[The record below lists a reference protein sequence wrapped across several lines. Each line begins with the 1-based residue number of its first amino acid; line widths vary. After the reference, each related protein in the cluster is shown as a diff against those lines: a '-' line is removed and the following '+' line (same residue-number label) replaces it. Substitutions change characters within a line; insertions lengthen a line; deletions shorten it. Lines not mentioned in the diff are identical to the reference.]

1 MKKTISICLAL
12 IMMFTFCVFQVSA
25 EENGLIFPVSE
36 TTGTWGESK
45 AVKNYDGNAHLWSSD
60 GKATF
65 KIDLKVPNAG
75 KYELFFWK
83 CVHEKST
90 DSMEILF
97 TQGGN
102 TNSIATLNLKTGE
115 TGWTSLGIYE
125 FDGSEAYL
133 SGTVKPNY
141 RLGAAMLV
149 PSDGTPVVLPETK
162 PEQPTQPEPETKKEP
177 VVRGEKITVDPNA
190 VDNSVYANVPNE
202 NYVLVFADEFEG
214 DALNENVWNYRTGER
229 LGGMNRPENVEIKD
243 GKLVQN
249 IYFDT
254 IDGKEMITGGGIISK
269 DLFGYGYYETRCR
282 LFSETG
288 GVHSSFWSMG
298 RTGDGVV
305 YPKNNLVYELDG
317 YEIDSDMPYDI
328 TCNAVQKIGEHK
340 SFAFQPIRDYLTSQE
355 FTFAYEWLPNEIN
368 WYLNGKLIQHK
379 TRDDIVFHNAQ
390 QNVWITGLANVDLSN
405 TIEIDKSKFPAD
417 VTWDYFRFFAA
428 PMKNINLVSGYEF
441 EFNENPDFGQG
452 TGREDPVCW
461 MEIGDADASNVE
473 DNNNAVGGNNVL
485 AHRSDKDYKVTTAQ
499 RLYYIA
505 NGNYNF
511 EVFAMSS
518 GGQKTAKVRLSG
530 FNGETVLEKD
540 IPASDKMVKLS
551 FENIEVTDNELYI
564 EFISDATKDQ
574 WMLIDDPNFYC
585 TTGWETEPARRYSM
599 DVSDVS
605 FGEIAAYN
613 GEPKDPV
620 VNAVLEGPWKK
631 SSQPGY
637 NGLKTQYANE
647 FDNETASATYTMTAE
662 KDAEYDV
669 LYYNVGHPKSGT
681 GVHIWYEHNG
691 QKVDKT
697 VDTSGARGWIKLGR
711 VSAKAGDKITVTIDT
726 EYGGLVRAS
735 AAAIVDDSGITLRDA
750 LILRL
755 DNNKAF
761 KRGIKV
767 SVDESNPDVYP
778 KLLNDRTMVPI
789 RFIAEA
795 LGATVGYDEATRGI
809 TITLGDTTV
818 TLQIGSD
825 QMLINGTPYTLDAP
839 AYEENGRT
847 LVPVRA
853 VSEGLNQKVTFVP
866 NEFVIIGDKTYQP
879 SDELFNNMIYIF
891 D

>member
-1 MKKTISICLAL
+1 MKKIISMSLVL
-12 IMMFTFCVFQVSA
+12 IMMLTLCVFQVSA
-25 EENGLIFPVSE
+25 EENGLICPVTE
-36 TTGTWGESK
+36 TTGTWGNSK
-45 AVKNYDGNAHLWSSD
+45 AAPNYDGGAHIWSSD
-60 GKATF
+60 TKATF
-65 KIDLKVPNAG
+65 KIDLNAAAG
-75 KYELFFWK
+75 KYELYFWK
-83 CVHEKST
+83 CVHAKST
-90 DSMEILF
+90 TEMDVF
-97 TQGGN
+97 FNQGDI
-102 TNSIATLNLKTGE
+102 SALVATLDLTSGE
-115 TGWTSLGIYE
+115 SGWTSIGVVEL
-125 FDGSEAYL
+125 DGTGAYL
-133 SGTVKPNY
+133 SGIVTPNY
-141 RLGAAMLV
+141 RLGAAKLV
-149 PSDGTPVVLPETK
+149 PTDKDAMELKPIEIVTPAPE
-162 PEQPTQPEPETKKEP
+162 EP
-177 VVRGEKITVDPNA
+177 VVPGEKVVVDESK
-190 VDNSVYANVPNE
+190 VTDSMYQYVPNE
-202 NYVLVFADEFEG
+202 HYKLVFADEFDG
-214 DALNENVWNYRTGER
+214 TSLNENVWMYRTGTR
-229 LGGMNRPENVEIKD
+229 LGGMNRAENVEIKD

-249 IYFDT
+249 IYFD
-254 IDGKEMITGGGIISK
+254 DVNGKEMITGGGIISR
-269 DLFGYGYYETRCR
+269 DMFGYGYYETKCR

-298 RTGDGVV
+298 RGGDGVI

-317 YEIDSDMPYDI
+317 YEIDSDKPYDI

-340 SFAFQPIRDYLTSQE
+340 SFAFQPVRDYLTSQE

-368 WYLNGKLIQHK
+368 WYLNGELIQHK

-390 QNVWITGLANVDLSN
+390 QNVWITGLANTELSN

-428 PMKNINLVSGYEF
+428 PMKNINLVSAYEF

-452 TGREDPVCW
+452 AGREDPICW

-473 DNNNAVGGNNVL
+473 DNDNAVGGNNVL

-499 RLYYIA
+499 RIYYIA

-518 GGQKTAKVRLSG
+518 GGQKTAKVRLSD
-530 FNGETVLEKD
+530 FNGDTVLEQD

-551 FENIEVTDNELYI
+551 FENIEVTNNEVYI

-574 WMLIDDPNFYC
+574 WLLIDDPNFYC

-613 GEPKDPV
+613 AEPKSTV

-637 NGLKTQYANE
+637 DGLKTAYANE
-647 FDNETASATYTMTAE
+647 FGDETASATYTMTAE

-669 LYYNVGHPKSGT
+669 CYYNVGHPKAGT

-691 QKVDKT
+691 QKVDKA
-697 VDTSGARGWIKLGR
+697 VDISGERGWIKLGR

-735 AAAIVDDSGITLRDA
+735 AAAIVDDSGITMRDA

-767 SVDESNPDVYP
+767 SVDESNPDVFP

-795 LGATVGYDEATRGI
+795 LGATVGYDDATRAI
-809 TITLGDTTV
+809 TINMGDSTV
-818 TLQIGSD
+818 ALQIGSD
-825 QMLINGTPYTLDAP
+825 QMLVNGNAITLDSP
-839 AYEENGRT
+839 AFEENGRT
-847 LVPVRA
+847 YVPVRA
-853 VSEGLNQKVTFVP
+853 VSEGLGQKVTFIP
-866 NEFVIIGDKTYQP
+866 DDIVIIGDKAYDATQ
-879 SDELFNNMIYIF
+879 ELYNNIVGLY
-891 D
+891 

>member
-1 MKKTISICLAL
+1 MKKLLCLCLA
-12 IMMFTFCVFQVSA
+12 IMLCASTIALPVLA
-25 EENGLIFPVSE
+25 EDAELIFPVSE
-36 TTGTWGESK
+36 TTGTWGKSK
-45 AVKNYDGNAHLWSSD
+45 AVPNYDGEAHIWSSD

-65 KIDLKVPNAG
+65 KIDLKVPTPG

-90 DSMEILF
+90 DAMEILF
-97 TQGGN
+97 TQNGQ
-102 TNSIATLNLKTGE
+102 TAPIATLNLKTGE

-125 FDGSEAYL
+125 FDGTESYL

-141 RLGAAMLV
+141 RLGAAKLV
-149 PSDGTPVVLPETK
+149 PSDGTPVVLPESKPAETQK
-162 PEQPTQPEPETKKEP
+162 PEQPEEPET
-177 VVRGEKITVDPNA
+177 VVRGEKIVIDPATVDP
-190 VDNSVYANVPNE
+190 SVYANVPNE

-214 DALNENVWNYRTGER
+214 DKLNENVWNYRTGER

-269 DLFGYGYYETRCR
+269 DLFGYGYYEITCR

-298 RTGDGVV
+298 RKGDGVV

-340 SFAFQPIRDYLTSQE
+340 SFAFQPVRDYLTSQE
-355 FTFAYEWLPNEIN
+355 FVFAYEWLPNEIN

-390 QNVWITGLANVDLSN
+390 QNVWITGLANLDLSN

-428 PMKNINLVSGYEF
+428 PMKNINLISGYEF
-441 EFNENPDFGQG
+441 EFNQNPDFGQG
-452 TGREDPVCW
+452 TDPQDPVCW
-461 MEIGDADASNVE
+461 MEIGDAEASTVE
-473 DNNNAVGGNNVL
+473 YSDHAVGGNNVL
-485 AHRSDKDYKVTTAQ
+485 AHRSDKDYNVTTAQ

-511 EVFAMSS
+511 DVYAMSS

-564 EFISDATKDQ
+564 EFISEATKDQ
-574 WMLIDDPNFYC
+574 WILIDDPNFYC

-605 FGEIAAYN
+605 FGEIASYN

-647 FDNETASATYTMTAE
+647 FNDETASATYTMTAE

-711 VSAKAGDKITVTIDT
+711 VTAKAGDTINVTIDT

-735 AAAIVDDSGITLRDA
+735 AAAIADDSAITLRDA
-750 LILRL
+750 LILKL
-755 DNNKAF
+755 DNNKALTYG
-761 KRGIKV
+761 KKV
-767 SVDESNPDVYP
+767 SVDESNPDVMP

-795 LGATVGYDEATRGI
+795 LGATVGYDDATRAI
-809 TITLGDTTV
+809 TITMGENTIA
-818 TLQIGSD
+818 LQIGSD
-825 QMLINGTPYTLDAP
+825 QMLINGAPYTLDAP

-853 VSEGLNQKVTFVP
+853 VSEGLGQKVTFVP
-866 NEFVIIGDKTYQP
+866 DDIVIIGNKIYQP
-879 SDELFNNMIYIF
+879 SDTLYNGINSIY
-891 D
+891 